1 MYLRIEE
8 IRVVVNYDMK
18 GVASSQGLENSLQG
32 YDEGREASRSRPE
45 IHWATITR
53 HSWEQG
59 AERVN
64 WRWQIVLQRKAGES
78 NVREEIGVRSVCY
91 GQE

>member
-45 IHWATITR
+45 IH
-53 HSWEQG
+53 
-59 AERVN
+59 
-64 WRWQIVLQRKAGES
+64 
-78 NVREEIGVRSVCY
+78 
-91 GQE
+91 